1 MLISSAFLTNTSC
14 TECLDPCQRVKGTLP
29 VDITLHSHTLTR
41 LRVTSSGNPDRQPIP
56 CRQPPASRH
65 VQLAPQI
72 LLPLA
77 PLLELGPLLQVP
89 RAKVSGAH

>member
-1 MLISSAFLTNTSC
+1 MLISSAFLTNTSR
-14 TECLDPCQRVKGTLP
+14 TECLDPCHRVKGTLP

-41 LRVTSSGNPDRQPIP
+41 LRITSSGNPDRQPIR
-56 CRQPPASRH
+56 CRQTAASRH

-77 PLLELGPLLQVP
+77 PLLEFGPLLQVP
-89 RAKVSGAH
+89 CSKVSRAH